1 MWRCKNHFR
10 VYPPPPPHAYDKV
23 CLLCYKTENT
33 FYPLLRIAELK
44 VGDQASETHEMLFQ
58 VLSSL
63 TCNPDAKNPDS
74 EAEEAGRP
82 T

>member
-10 VYPPPPPHAYDKV
+10 VYPPLHAYDTV
-23 CLLCYKTENT
+23 CLLCYKTENRL
-33 FYPLLRIAELK
+33 YPLLRIAELK
-44 VGDQASETHEMLFQ
+44 VGDQASKIHEMLFK